1 MAHAPRNGP
10 ADICADMCSWLMLEQ
25 AAALPELWNLLNATV
40 AAVIPVGV
48 EWEMLM
54 FGSRALEPEG
64 GYGLPSSD
72 FDVVAEVDQAIY
84 QHMGLRRLIL
94 LFHAHLQRDAR
105 VTGLRCITRNH
116 TVTLKLSGVIVEFT
130 VCLKPALSH
139 HRPYMATNY
148 MRAATDHVS
157 SRRCAD
163 LMRLVVDWAKHK
175 QICPRKRDGYVGNRL
190 KACIWSLL
198 VLAWWTYHIHHGGPD
213 FHYPIEL
220 GRMVYEVIRFYAIFP
235 FETLAIAPIVGV
247 AVVEEPFVLRPTES
261 TESHPELVLVCDP
274 IDLGRGEWSNLA
286 GRIDTPGFVKL
297 VDTLRH
303 GAAELG
309 CDQLRDLYFRDAC
322 WRWAAYQSDHSS
334 YAVSFINN

>member
-1 MAHAPRNGP
+1 MRGCQQLQPVPPPLFTFELVKWRIPNRNGACSSQWRCGHLRRHVLMSHVGASSCTARVVEFAECDRGCGNTSGRGMGD
-10 ADICADMCSWLMLEQ
+10 ADVRQ
-25 AAALPELWNLLNATV
+25 
-40 AAVIPVGV
+40 
-48 EWEMLM
+48 
-54 FGSRALEPEG
+54 SRARTRGRIWVTEQRFRRCRRGRP
-64 GYGLPSSD
+64 
-72 FDVVAEVDQAIY
+72 QAIY
-84 QHMGLRRLIL
+84 QHMGPRRLIP
-94 LFHAHLQRDAR
+94 LFHAHLRRDAR

-116 TVTLKLSGVIVEFT
+116 TVTLKFSGVIVDFT

-198 VLAWWTYHIHHGGPD
+198 VLAWWTYHVHHGGPD

-261 TESHPELVLVCDP
+261 TESHPELVLVCD
-274 IDLGRGEWSNLA
+274 
-286 GRIDTPGFVKL
+286 V
-297 VDTLRH
+297 
-303 GAAELG
+303 
-309 CDQLRDLYFRDAC
+309 
-322 WRWAAYQSDHSS
+322 
-334 YAVSFINN
+334 